1 MGSLFIPY
9 GEIRGAEGLVGQAA
23 TAAGEVVQPLLEGSF
38 HIVKGADVH
47 PGGGAQLLEVD
58 GVLVVFHVKDFVRPE
73 GGQHLGA
80 KALVLRQQL
89 VVLQV
94 VGGVIRGA
102 QGPDLAGGNQGA
114 GCALGALQDA
124 VGLVPDGGGAL
135 AVQQLLYAEKAQ
147 QLQVGPVV
155 DGVAHQGRHHG
166 GEALE
171 FLPEGTGTRHI
182 FLRYAAGAHHPP
194 FVVVAGQPGLANVGE
209 LLVFVN
215 LLGIQ
220 VAVVVKDG
228 HVLGILMVQPAG
240 RFAVEQKVV
249 SNEGFHNK
257 SSFPK
262 RMQITQPAE
271 EGNLPFPLFY

>member
-1 MGSLFIPY
+1 MVH
-9 GEIRGAEGLVGQAA
+9 RAR
-23 TAAGEVVQPLLEGSF
+23 TLLE
-38 HIVKGADVH
+38 A
-47 PGGGAQLLEVD
+47 
-58 GVLVVFHVKDFVRPE
+58 
-73 GGQHLGA
+73 
-80 KALVLRQQL
+80 
-89 VVLQV
+89 
-94 VGGVIRGA
+94 IRA
-102 QGPDLAGGNQGA
+102 R
-114 GCALGALQDA
+114 A
-124 VGLVPDGGGAL
+124 VPCGLGAL

-171 FLPEGTGTRHI
+171 FLLEGGLAGDVLLGH
-182 FLRYAAGAHHPP
+182 AAGAHHPP
-194 FVVVAGQPGLANVGE
+194 FVVVAGQPGLTNVRK

-228 HVLGILMVQPAG
+228 HVLGIFMIEPAG
-240 RFAVEQKVV
+240 RLAVEQKVV

>member
-1 MGSLFIPY
+1 M
-9 GEIRGAEGLVGQAA
+9 E
-23 TAAGEVVQPLLEGSF
+23 
-38 HIVKGADVH
+38 
-47 PGGGAQLLEVD
+47 
-58 GVLVVFHVKDFVRPE
+58 DFVRPE
-73 GGQHLGA
+73 GGQHLGGEA
-80 KALVLRQQL
+80 FVLRQQL
-89 VVLQV
+89 VILQV
-94 VGGVIRGA
+94 VGRVVGGA
-102 QGPDLAGGNQGA
+102 QGPDVAGGDQGA
-114 GCALGALQDA
+114 GRVLRALEDS

-171 FLPEGTGTRHI
+171 FLLEGGLAGDVLLGH
-182 FLRYAAGAHHPP
+182 AAGAHHPP
-194 FVVVAGQPGLANVGE
+194 LIVVAGQPGLANVGE
-209 LLVFVN
+209 LLVLVN

-240 RFAVEQKVV
+240 RLAVEQKVV